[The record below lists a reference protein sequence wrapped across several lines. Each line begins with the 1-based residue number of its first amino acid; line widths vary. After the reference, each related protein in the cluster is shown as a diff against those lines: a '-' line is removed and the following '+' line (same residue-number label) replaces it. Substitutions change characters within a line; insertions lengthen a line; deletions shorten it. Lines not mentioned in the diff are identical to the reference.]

1 MASLPCI
8 TIIGTGLIGTSL
20 GLALR
25 KARDKEIEIIGH
37 DKDMAQARLA
47 QRMGGVTRVERN
59 LISACAR
66 ADMII
71 LAIPAS
77 GMRETLAL
85 IAHDLKQGC
94 VITDTASVKV
104 PVLEWA
110 DEYLP
115 AHVSFVGGDPILF
128 GDEAGVEAAR
138 EDLFKGAL
146 YTLTPSTRAKSD
158 SLKLVTD
165 LVGLAGA
172 TPHFIDPYEHD
183 GLIGGTE
190 HIADVLAVVL
200 LRTLTSSGGW
210 RDMRRLCGAT
220 FDRVTCFS
228 QADASEYSSRALL
241 NQENI
246 LRWID
251 AVGHELDNFRRLVQ
265 RGDPTAIE
273 SYYQDEMEA
282 RLQWLQ
288 DRATQNW
295 GDMPAKQEL
304 PTSGEFFSQ
313 MLFGGMGRRRERD

>member
-8 TIIGTGLIGTSL
+8 TIVGTGLIGTSL

-25 KARDKEIEIIGH
+25 QARGKEIEIVGH

-47 QRMGGVTRVERN
+47 QRMGGVSKVERN

-71 LAIPAS
+71 LAIPALA
-77 GMRETLAL
+77 MRETLSL
-85 IAHDLKQGC
+85 IATDLKQGC
-94 VITDTASVKV
+94 VITDTASVKA
-104 PVLEWA
+104 PVLKWA

-115 AHVSFVGGDPILF
+115 DHVSFVGGDPILF
-128 GDEAGVEAAR
+128 GDEAGTDAAR
-138 EDLFKGAL
+138 EDLFKGVL
-146 YTLTPSTRAKSD
+146 YALTPSTRATSD

-172 TPHFIDPYEHD
+172 TPHFVDPHEHD

-190 HIADVLAVVL
+190 HVADVLAVVL
-200 LRTLTSSGGW
+200 LHTLSSSGGW
-210 RDMRRLCGAT
+210 RDMRRLCGST

-228 QADASEYSSRALL
+228 QADASEYGSRALL

-246 LRWID
+246 IRWID
-251 AVGHELDNFRRLVQ
+251 AFGQELDNFRRLVQ
-265 RGDPTAIE
+265 RGDREAIE
-273 SYYQDEMEA
+273 SYYQAEMEA

-295 GDMPAKQEL
+295 GDL
-304 PTSGEFFSQ
+304 PEKTEIPNSGEMFSQ
-313 MLFGGMGRRRERD
+313 MLFGGLGRRRERE